1 VSRPRKPTAVKK
13 LAGERKDRMN
23 ANEPQPSG
31 PASCPT
37 NLSAGAQEVWK
48 RLAPDL
54 VAKGVLTAWDVDEF
68 AAFCDAVD
76 RRDRAAEHLDSQ
88 GEVID
93 QPVFDRNGKETGSRL
108 VLSPWWQVWKGAN
121 EAMVRFGGRFG
132 LSPADR
138 AQLKVGGANGSRQ
151 GKDPARLLTS

>member
-1 VSRPRKPTAVKK
+1 MGRPPKPTAVKK
-13 LAGERKDRMN
+13 LRGERKDRIN
-23 ANEPQPSG
+23 NDEPIPSG
-31 PASCPT
+31 PAACPT
-37 NLSAGAQEVWK
+37 NLSEGAQAVWK

-76 RRDRAAEHLDSQ
+76 RRDRAAEHLDTE
-88 GEVID
+88 GEVIES
-93 QPVFDRNGKETGSRL
+93 PVFDRNGVRTGERI
-108 VLSPWWQVWKGAN
+108 VLSPWWQVWKGAS

-138 AQLKVGGANGSRQ
+138 AQLKVGGASGS
-151 GKDPARLLTS
+151 KNPSDPARLLTS